1 MYMSDIANV
10 KRKKGLTVLHV
21 GWCTFNYHILRETQT
36 SQSKFKGE

>member
-21 GWCTFNYHILRETQT
+21 GWCTFKLSH
-36 SQSKFKGE
+36 FKRNPDKPE